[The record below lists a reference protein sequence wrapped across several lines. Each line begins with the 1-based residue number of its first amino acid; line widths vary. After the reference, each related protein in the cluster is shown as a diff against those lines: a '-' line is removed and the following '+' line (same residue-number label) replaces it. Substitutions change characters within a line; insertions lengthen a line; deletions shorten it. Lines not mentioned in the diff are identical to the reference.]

1 MSTSTEQRGRVVAGR
16 YRLATLLGSGA
27 SAQVFLAEDVRLARS
42 VAVKLLH
49 PGLAGDQGF
58 LRRFRVEAQAAAS
71 LNHPNVLSVF
81 DWGEEPD
88 GPFLVLEYLEGGS
101 LRDLLDT
108 GYRLSPAQAA
118 LVGSE
123 AAHGLAYAHR
133 RGFVH
138 RDIKPAN
145 LLFDSEGR
153 LRIADFG
160 LARAAAEASW
170 TEPMGAVLGTARYA
184 SPEQASG
191 RALDDR
197 SDVYGLGLVLYEA
210 LTGRVPFAADTTL
223 ATLTARIGARL
234 PPASDLGPLA
244 PVLAAATIP
253 EPFARLDAAAM
264 AVELAL
270 LGRGLPEPEPLP
282 LRSSGSPT
290 GRPDS
295 DPTEIGLRGDEG
307 AGYGPSTAEDVL
319 GGAGVG
325 RQAAARP
332 AREGSR
338 GRPEDLRAAPRGA
351 GEASLPAARAT
362 RSRGRD
368 ERRESR
374 GRRRRGV
381 FRLALV
387 VLVAFVVAGAAG
399 GLGVWRYLAYA
410 HVVPDLVHLSEQQ
423 AAGQAARAGLHL
435 SVTERRYSEVVPS
448 GAVLAQSLAN
458 GSHVGAGTFLDVVV
472 SLGPAPVGI
481 PSLAGDTEPQAFRA
495 LERAHLGHS
504 LRQSYSLSVPRGT
517 VIAWSPSSGLVRRRT
532 PIVVVVS
539 LGPRPEVIPATV
551 DGESWSTASAALS
564 ALGLDPVEAEAHSF
578 SVPEAE
584 VISTSPPAGRT
595 ELQGHAITVTVSL
608 GPPMVKV
615 PPVVGESLAIAKA
628 TLAGDGLK
636 VAVIGLPFAQVV
648 LGTSIPPGTSVVV
661 GTSITLLV
669 GY

>member
-16 YRLATLLGSGA
+16 YRLATLLGAGA
-27 SAQVFLAEDVRLARS
+27 SAQVFLAEDVRLARL

-58 LRRFRVEAQAAAS
+58 LRRFRVEAQAAAA

-101 LRDLLDT
+101 LRELLDT

-197 SDVYGLGLVLYEA
+197 SDVYGLALVLYEA

-253 EPFARLDAAAM
+253 EPFARIDAAAM
-264 AVELAL
+264 AVELEL

-282 LRSSGSPT
+282 LRPPGSATPSSDG
-290 GRPDS
+290 
-295 DPTEIGLRGDEG
+295 DPTEIGLRGNEG
-307 AGYGPSTAEDVL
+307 ARYGPSATEAVLSRPGFGPEDRTRSV
-319 GGAGVG
+319 
-325 RQAAARP
+325 
-332 AREGSR
+332 REGP
-338 GRPEDLRAAPRGA
+338 GGHPEDLRAAPRGG
-351 GEASLPAARAT
+351 GEASPPGPRAT
-362 RSRGRD
+362 RASDRD
-368 ERRESR
+368 ERRDR
-374 GRRRRGV
+374 RRRRRRGIL
-381 FRLALV
+381 RLAMVL
-387 VLVAFVVAGAAG
+387 LVAFVVAGAAG
-399 GLGVWRYLAYA
+399 GLVVWRYLSYA

-423 AAGQAARAGLHL
+423 AAGQAARDGLHL
-435 SVTERRYSEVVPS
+435 SVTAHRYSAVAPSGEVV
-448 GAVLAQSLAN
+448 AQSLAE
-458 GSHVGAGTFLDVVV
+458 GSHVGAGTFLAVVV
-472 SLGPAPVGI
+472 SLGPAPVRI
-481 PSLAGDTEPQAFRA
+481 PSLAGDTEAQAFSA
-495 LERAHLGHS
+495 LERAHLRHS
-504 LRQSYSLSVPRGT
+504 LRQSYSLSVSRGT
-517 VIAWSPSSGLVRRRT
+517 VIAWSPASGLVRRNT

-539 LGPRPEVIPATV
+539 LGPRPEVIPASV
-551 DGESWSTASAALS
+551 EGESWPTASAALS
-564 ALGLDPVEAEAHSF
+564 ALGLDPVERETHSF
-578 SVPEAE
+578 SVPAAE
-584 VISTSPPAGRT
+584 VISTSPPAGQT

-628 TLAGDGLK
+628 TLVADGLK